1 MIADAAELS
10 RYVERGRSEIRWDGP
25 KISHFELLRRL
36 LSTQAHAAATRE
48 RVRALVGRFDE
59 DETRKIIEHVDD
71 ALPPDFGGARLT
83 QERKIFIAKLIKARI
98 EFLTEF
104 F

>member
-1 MIADAAELS
+1 MIADAAEIS